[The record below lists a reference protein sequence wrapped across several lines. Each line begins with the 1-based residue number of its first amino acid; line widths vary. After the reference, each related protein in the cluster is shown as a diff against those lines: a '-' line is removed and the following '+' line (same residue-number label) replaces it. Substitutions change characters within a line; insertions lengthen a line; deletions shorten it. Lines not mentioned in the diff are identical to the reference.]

1 MGTATSAVALRPP
14 SQPRMPT
21 SHMVSLPPRSTRCT
35 RPGTQPSTW
44 QPRQLCAVPALG
56 CQVISRSSP
65 GGSLRTKVT
74 GKSEVRP
81 GSAAYRGRQGDKWRA
96 RSKTTRYGSDE
107 LTMSIVFAGTIE
119 RTSVPESSLATA
131 CSAILAWGLWA
142 ATVRCCWVSTEASTA
157 MSIARSATGI
167 HVTTALP
174 RNWTP
179 PVHVHD

>member
-81 GSAAYRGRQGDKWRA
+81 CSAAYRGRQGDKWRA
-96 RSKTTRYGSDE
+96 RSKTIRRRSNE
-107 LTMSIVFAGTIE
+107 LTMSIVFAGTTE
-119 RTSVPESSLATA
+119 RALVPDPSLATA
-131 CSAILAWGLWA
+131 ASAVWTRGTPA

-157 MSIARSATGI
+157 LNIA
-167 HVTTALP
+167 
-174 RNWTP
+174 
-179 PVHVHD
+179 